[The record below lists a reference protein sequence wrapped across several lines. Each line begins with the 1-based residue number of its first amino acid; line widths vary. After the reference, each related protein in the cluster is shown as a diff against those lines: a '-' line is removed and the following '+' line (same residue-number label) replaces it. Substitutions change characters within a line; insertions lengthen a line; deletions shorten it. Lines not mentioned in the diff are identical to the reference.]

1 MPYRDR
7 VGTNGCA
14 WRRNAMEFMNKYCD
28 EMIRDESDN
37 KVASYTQI
45 VDRHG
50 FAAPQQARVRHMLN
64 VIAAMKGMDLNTT
77 PAIVDTSQSLERKSW
92 RFDGTVPPIATNTTL
107 WPMKLARFLTFDET
121 AALMGHRMCDVDRD
135 FKGIR
140 KTARQHLIGNS
151 IHVATLGSLMIAQLA
166 AACPDVDT

>member
-1 MPYRDR
+1 MPNR
-7 VGTNGCA
+7 GINAAGCV
-14 WRRNAMEFMNKYCD
+14 WRRNALEFMNKYCD
-28 EMIRDESDN
+28 KMIRDEYDN

-50 FAAPQQARVRHMLN
+50 LAAPQQARVRHMLN
-64 VIAAMKGMDLNTT
+64 VIAAMKCIDLHTT
-77 PAIVDTSQSLERKSW
+77 PAIVDTSQSLERKPW

-107 WPMKLARFLTFDET
+107 WSMKLARFLTFEHT

-140 KTARQHLIGNS
+140 KTARQQLIGNS

-166 AACPDVDT
+166 AACREFDT